1 MTNKKQTATKIQKG
15 YYDYKGWRITDH
27 KGTKGWS
34 ALDLYTGTSF
44 EGFLTFRDAKN
55 QIDEIT

>member
-1 MTNKKQTATKIQKG
+1 MKG
-15 YYDYKGWRITDH
+15 YYDYKGWRITNH

-34 ALDLYTGTSF
+34 AVDFSTGASF

-55 QIDEIT
+55 QIDRIT